1 MKNKYNEAFGR
12 LIIIYPPYFIVSKK
26 NNTKERSQEGID
38 SILPSFFFELFES
51 RCLKFLKRRNEKK
64 KHNFHS

>member
-38 SILPSFFFELFES
+38 SPLFFRIIRIEM
-51 RCLKFLKRRNEKK
+51 LKI
-64 KHNFHS
+64 S

>member
-38 SILPSFFFELFES
+38 SILPSFFS
-51 RCLKFLKRRNEKK
+51 NYSNRDV
-64 KHNFHS
+64 